1 MWSDFDAPPIL
12 KMFKFNV
19 FSVFVAHLNI
29 ANTLRLRMPEPAT
42 VQQVKWKIYIFPRT
56 PSFQVFSLCCRLL
69 ILDIIRIFK
78 IERYCYIILLR
89 NGLIKNT
96 KICILY
102 LKNRICESS
111 KKFSVSFSIFIGFKI
126 LKSKF
131 RSFWKYHD
139 GLKLNCEK
147 VW

>member
-1 MWSDFDAPPIL
+1 MCFIL
-12 KMFKFNV
+12 V
-19 FSVFVAHLNI
+19 SVAYFNI
-29 ANTLRLRMPEPAT
+29 ANTLTLKIPDQTTVLPA
-42 VQQVKWKIYIFPRT
+42 KWNYYIFPRN
-56 PSFQVFSLCCRLL
+56 PVFQVFSLCCRLL
-69 ILDIIRIFK
+69 VLDIIRFFK
-78 IERYCYIILLR
+78 IERFYYIILLR
-89 NGLIKNT
+89 NALIRNT

-111 KKFSVSFSIFIGFKI
+111 KKLSVSFSIFNGLKI

-139 GLKLNCEK
+139 DLKLNSEK